1 MSNDTNSLK
10 KSLYRKI
17 KYNLLQRNF
26 SGVTASL
33 RKLPDFLVIGGKRC
47 GTTTLYE
54 FLKQH
59 PSISNPPFDH
69 MGFFDDNYKLGID
82 YYKSFFPIKNKKN
95 DLMIN
100 YDVTTSYLANPH
112 VPERM
117 FKHMPNVKLIILLRN
132 PIARAWS
139 EYNSN
144 LRVNKNYD
152 TFETYIENELDDL
165 KNYDFSDKVK
175 NNDYDL
181 TNPNENYLKKG
192 LYVYY
197 LKKWFSVFPK
207 KNFLILSTETFAKNE
222 DYVFTKIFEFL
233 NLPKYEIKNLK
244 QMSKTTYHNTL
255 NPKIKM
261 KLDKFFESPNK
272 ELFKLIEQEFTW
284 S

>member
-1 MSNDTNSLK
+1 MPNDSNSLK

-69 MGFFDDNYKLGID
+69 MGFFDDNYRLGID

-95 DLMIN
+95 DFMLN

-175 NNDYDL
+175 NNDYDK
-181 TNPNENYLKKG
+181 YLEFI
-192 LYVYY
+192 LHIVRE
-197 LKKWFSVFPK
+197 LLV
-207 KNFLILSTETFAKNE
+207 LILT
-222 DYVFTKIFEFL
+222 VCHQVI
-233 NLPKYEIKNLK
+233 
-244 QMSKTTYHNTL
+244 TYIRR
-255 NPKIKM
+255 K
-261 KLDKFFESPNK
+261 
-272 ELFKLIEQEFTW
+272 
-284 S
+284 

>member
-69 MGFFDDNYKLGID
+69 MGFFDDNYRLGID

-139 EYNSN
+139 EYNANS
-144 LRVNKNYD
+144 RVDKNYD
-152 TFETYIENELDDL
+152 TFETYIENELNDL

-207 KNFLILSTETFAKNE
+207 KNFLILSTETFAENE

-244 QMSKTTYHNTL
+244 RMSKITYHNTL
-255 NPKIKM
+255 NPKTKI

>member
-1 MSNDTNSLK
+1 MFCQDL
-10 KSLYRKI
+10 I
-17 KYNLLQRNF
+17 QRNF

-139 EYNSN
+139 EYNTN
-144 LRVNKNYD
+144 LRADKNYD
-152 TFETYIENELDDL
+152 TFETYIENELNDL

-197 LKKWFSVFPK
+197 LKKWFNVFPK

-255 NPKIKM
+255 NPKTKM